1 MLSGMESIRE
11 TLTRLEGLIGP
22 IPEHVDCSINKRLE
36 LDMDI
41 VEKATKNM
49 WNSRQKQAKSCRLL
63 KMKFMFWREQ

>member
-1 MLSGMESIRE
+1 MPSGMESIRE

-49 WNSRQKQAKSCRLL
+49 
-63 KMKFMFWREQ
+63 